1 MWLPGSTAS
10 LQVQARSLIAAESL
24 RAIPTP
30 LQFSPIVQVYR
41 ATSTPITT
49 WFLTI
54 LPIPR
59 RWGFALSPL
68 AVARR
73 KAATRLESAST
84 VCTALILLVAT
95 CLASE
100 PQQPP
105 PSHGK
110 QSRRR
115 LQVTS
120 RFRLRIP
127 ADDRDSALTKTC
139 ATSLITTGSPPSF
152 LTLACFDIRTRI
164 AEVEPGAARVTPMP
178 ERGLEDPD
186 PVSDLAYHVKNPL
199 VSQVLTDVDTYPF
212 ITITEVYASTSSG
225 DAALATDIPL
235 SSSADRTGTVTLT
248 TQKSSTSASRWQT
261 TVQPTP
267 ANTSSNST
275 PGARGPS
282 RTAIVAGGLFGTIAF
297 LALSITSVDF
307 LVRRRKKNRCR
318 HSFPSSSSSDNEAL
332 EHKKEEPQMPAYGYY
347 GTNRAGTIPKGS
359 KALEASA
366 EPVELPAEGVAD
378 HRE

>member
-1 MWLPGSTAS
+1 MAFNITKVFLMALCVATWVDSLPTMTGEISDCGRELESNTNTSSILADCSGLSGDIKANNNAVSNDITDPSTVGVCFESSCCGMVKSCHKVGKCFDSVHCFDPSGCDMPGLSAS
-10 LQVQARSLIAAESL
+10 
-24 RAIPTP
+24 
-30 LQFSPIVQVYR
+30 
-41 ATSTPITT
+41 ATST
-49 WFLTI
+49 F
-54 LPIPR
+54 
-59 RWGFALSPL
+59 
-68 AVARR
+68 
-73 KAATRLESAST
+73 
-84 VCTALILLVAT
+84 T
-95 CLASE
+95 CA
-100 PQQPP
+100 PTQ
-105 PSHGK
+105 
-110 QSRRR
+110 
-115 LQVTS
+115 
-120 RFRLRIP
+120 
-127 ADDRDSALTKTC
+127 TC

-164 AEVEPGAARVTPMP
+164 AEVEPGAVRVTPMP

-186 PVSDLAYHVKNPL
+186 PVSDLAYHVNTPL